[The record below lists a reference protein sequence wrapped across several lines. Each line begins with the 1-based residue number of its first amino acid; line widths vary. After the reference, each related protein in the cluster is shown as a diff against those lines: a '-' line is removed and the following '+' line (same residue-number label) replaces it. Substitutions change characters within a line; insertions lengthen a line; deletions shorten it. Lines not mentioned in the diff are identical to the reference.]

1 VVSLG
6 SVFCVRR
13 ELGRT
18 TFTGAGQ
25 GSARLRWPAPALL
38 VYLKA
43 YDTISNARGSI
54 ARYICFY
61 ISKRPDP
68 SLDWQSPDHAYFT
81 RLPQIVAAWSQQRL
95 HLSRAKCCS
104 HKSSRLRQTCPLLML
119 GLSCLPPPLSTMN
132 AETTQTAPDM
142 TPAPTS
148 GPALPSFESCMAT
161 ASAGTKSGIDALG
174 ALSAPLQQSCPELA
188 LILRSSAVRTSVETY
203 ARQDA
208 EAIRQQATLMQEAT
222 RANVCLMAAGV
233 TSGLVLAVAAEL
245 PDDLGFGIHLGKSN
259 ITLGLG
265 IVTLA
270 LGAAGSFFGYLARD
284 QGRISR
290 WQARR
295 GEAEI
300 ARLDVFKTIAD
311 NAAEAGLAVA
321 LHGLA
326 LIVSHLLD
334 NQRNWLAGHALRHR
348 ESSETTSRWGALASA
363 LAFIGGSGAII
374 ASRVE
379 HSI

>member
-1 VVSLG
+1 
-6 SVFCVRR
+6 
-13 ELGRT
+13 
-18 TFTGAGQ
+18 
-25 GSARLRWPAPALL
+25 
-38 VYLKA
+38 
-43 YDTISNARGSI
+43 
-54 ARYICFY
+54 
-61 ISKRPDP
+61 
-68 SLDWQSPDHAYFT
+68 
-81 RLPQIVAAWSQQRL
+81 
-95 HLSRAKCCS
+95 
-104 HKSSRLRQTCPLLML
+104 
-119 GLSCLPPPLSTMN
+119 MN
-132 AETTQTAPDM
+132 AETTHTAPDL

-188 LILRSSAVRTSVETY
+188 VILRSSAVRTRVETY

-326 LIVSHLLD
+326 LMVSHLLD

-374 ASRVE
+374 ASQGE
-379 HSI
+379 HSIWVVLAGLVGAAISAYATNRDALRRDRANADRYEKAQVALDVLAGRTDDVVARIAAGEPKALVAFTDAVTDLLATEHKQWLEGTAQAETSLGKLDAQLKQLTDAKK